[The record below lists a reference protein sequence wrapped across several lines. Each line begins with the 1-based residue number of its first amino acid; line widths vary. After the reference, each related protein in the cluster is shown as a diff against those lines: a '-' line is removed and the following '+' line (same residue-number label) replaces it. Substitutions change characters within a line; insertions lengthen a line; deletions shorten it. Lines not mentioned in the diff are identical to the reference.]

1 MSGIN
6 KVILIGHLGKDP
18 EMRYLEGG
26 VSVTSFPLATSETFN
41 KDGQK
46 VEQTEWHNIVMWR
59 GLADVAA
66 KFLQKGKLVY
76 IEGKLRT
83 RSFEDKE
90 GIKRYTTEIV
100 AENFTMLGRKS
111 DFEPDGNSRQTG
123 KGPTNRDTF
132 HNNTAYRR
140 SSVLNP
146 LNPIKKAP
154 RVIGELFY
162 LSNNYLPPGGQWSF
176 KYWVNKVCKCNV
188 VPSPS
193 NIPCER
199 LGYDISWNCL
209 LYLISS
215 LISNSAFL

>member
-18 EMRYLEGG
+18 ELRYLEGG
-26 VSVTSFPLATSETFN
+26 VSVTSFPLATSETYN

-59 GLADVAA
+59 GLADVAG

-90 GIKRYTTEIV
+90 GIKKYTTEVV

-111 DFEPDGNSRQTG
+111 DFEPDNA
-123 KGPTNRDTF
+123 P
-132 HNNTAYRR
+132 R
-140 SSVLNP
+140 SSGSGSTN
-146 LNPIKKAP
+146 NHT
-154 RVIGELFY
+154 FN
-162 LSNNYLPPGGQWSF
+162 SNTDGDDLPF
-176 KYWVNKVCKCNV
+176 
-188 VPSPS
+188 
-193 NIPCER
+193 
-199 LGYDISWNCL
+199 
-209 LYLISS
+209 
-215 LISNSAFL
+215 

>member
-18 EMRYLEGG
+18 ELRTLDGG

-41 KDGQK
+41 KDGQR

-59 GLADVAA
+59 GLADLAS

-90 GIKRYTTEIV
+90 GIKKYTTEVV

-111 DFEPDGNSRQTG
+111 DFEDNGSSRQSG
-123 KGPTNRDTF
+123 KGAPNDTF
-132 HNNTAYRR
+132 
-140 SSVLNP
+140 SSSAEND
-146 LNPIKKAP
+146 
-154 RVIGELFY
+154 
-162 LSNNYLPPGGQWSF
+162 LPF
-176 KYWVNKVCKCNV
+176 
-188 VPSPS
+188 
-193 NIPCER
+193 
-199 LGYDISWNCL
+199 
-209 LYLISS
+209 
-215 LISNSAFL
+215 